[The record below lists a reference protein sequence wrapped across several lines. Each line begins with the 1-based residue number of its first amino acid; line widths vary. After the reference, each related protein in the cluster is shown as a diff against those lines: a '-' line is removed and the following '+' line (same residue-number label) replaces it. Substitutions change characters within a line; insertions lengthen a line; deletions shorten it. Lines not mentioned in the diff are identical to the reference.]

1 MDQVEYRPTAG
12 NADYRVGDDGSIWTG
27 KRGGWRRM
35 KPTLK
40 DGYHQVSIRNGNT
53 SRSSYVHRLIM
64 EAFRGPC
71 PDGMEVRHGDGNRT
85 NNCLANLSY
94 GTPKQNAEDRDKHG
108 TTIRGSIQHSA
119 KVTEADVTEM
129 RRLHAEGM
137 TCPGIALRWGL
148 DRGTAHR
155 IVTGRTWKH
164 LPATSG

>member
-40 DGYHQVSIRNGNT
+40 DGYHQV
-53 SRSSYVHRLIM
+53 
-64 EAFRGPC
+64 
-71 PDGMEVRHGDGNRT
+71 
-85 NNCLANLSY
+85 
-94 GTPKQNAEDRDKHG
+94 
-108 TTIRGSIQHSA
+108 
-119 KVTEADVTEM
+119 